1 MCVRYRG
8 RRPLSPI
15 QVTGVEEEK
24 KGGGND
30 PVLVVVVDVNAQEA
44 RNRDSRHEVS
54 VCVLRWAPR
63 RMRRRARSVMSKYC
77 P

>member
-1 MCVRYRG
+1 MCVRYRR

-30 PVLVVVVDVNAQEA
+30 PVVVVDVNAQEA

-54 VCVLRWAPR
+54 VCVFGHRDACGGAP
-63 RMRRRARSVMSKYC
+63 AVS
-77 P
+77 